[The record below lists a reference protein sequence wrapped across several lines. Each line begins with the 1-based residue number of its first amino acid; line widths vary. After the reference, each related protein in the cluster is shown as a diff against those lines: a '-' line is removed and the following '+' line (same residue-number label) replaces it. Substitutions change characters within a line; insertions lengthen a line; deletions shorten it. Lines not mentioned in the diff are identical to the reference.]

1 MSEQIEFLIEIL
13 PELLIG
19 FPNNRPGGLL
29 LTVLLTLASLIVG
42 TALGAVAGA
51 AHHSRFRLVRFVA
64 NLWVQVIR
72 GIPLLVQLVVIHT
85 TLGAGRIPGI
95 PFQTSALQSA
105 FVTLVLYTSAYQ
117 GDVLRAGIASVPKS
131 QIDDARLLGASS
143 FGLFR
148 TLLLPTSFR
157 VMRPALITQAI
168 TVFKDSSVVVVL
180 GVADLTTT
188 ARIALG
194 GDVGNAPF
202 WVATYLLVGALY
214 FIVAWSF
221 GRLVTKLDTSGGN
234 KFEVVAHELAA
245 SDRGASV
252 A

>member
-1 MSEQIEFLIEIL
+1 MSEQLRFLIEIL

-29 LTVLLTLASLIVG
+29 LTILLSAASLIVG
-42 TALGAVAGA
+42 TGLGAILGA
-51 AHHSRFRLVRFVA
+51 AHHSRFRIIRFVA
-64 NLWVQVIR
+64 SLWVQVIR

-105 FVTLVLYTSAYQ
+105 FVTLVLYASAYQ
-117 GDVLRAGIASVPKS
+117 GDVIRAGISSVPAS
-131 QIDDARLLGASS
+131 QIDDARILGATP
-143 FGLFR
+143 FGLVR
-148 TLLLPTSFR
+148 TLLWPTSFR
-157 VMRPALITQAI
+157 VMRPALVTQAI

-180 GVADLTTT
+180 GVADLTTN

-214 FIVAWSF
+214 FVVAWST
-221 GRLVTKLDTSGGN
+221 GRLVQRYEALDRNNFGT
-234 KFEVVAHELAA
+234 VA
-245 SDRGASV
+245 V
-252 A
+252 AFQLESSNSKI

>member
-1 MSEQIEFLIEIL
+1 MSDQLSFLLDIL
-13 PELLIG
+13 PELLVG

-29 LTVLLTLASLIVG
+29 LTVLLTAASLVVG
-42 TALGAVAGA
+42 TVLGAVAGA

-72 GIPLLVQLVVIHT
+72 GVPLLVQMVVVHT
-85 TLGAGRIPGI
+85 TLGAGRLPGVGL
-95 PFQTSALQSA
+95 QTSALQSA

-117 GDVLRAGIASVPKS
+117 GDVIRAGITSVPQS
-131 QIDDARLLGASS
+131 QIDHARLFGVSSLGLYRS
-143 FGLFR
+143 
-148 TLLLPTSFR
+148 LLLPTSFR

-214 FIVAWSF
+214 FVVAWSA
-221 GRLVTKLDTSGGN
+221 GRLVVSYDTRVRN
-234 KFEVVAHELAA
+234 NFETN
-245 SDRGASV
+245 SP
-252 A
+252 

>member
-1 MSEQIEFLIEIL
+1 MFEQIAFLIEIL

-29 LTVLLTLASLIVG
+29 LTVLLTGASLLVG
-42 TALGAVAGA
+42 TGFGAIAGA
-51 AHHSRFRLVRFVA
+51 AHHSRFRVVRFVA
-64 NLWVQVIR
+64 SLWVQVIR
-72 GIPLLVQLVVIHT
+72 GIPLLVQLVVVHT

-95 PFQTSALQSA
+95 TFQTSALESA

-117 GDVLRAGIASVPKS
+117 GDVIRAGIAAVPKS
-131 QIDDARLLGASS
+131 QIDDARILGASS
-143 FGLFR
+143 FGLLR

-214 FIVAWSF
+214 FVVAWSA
-221 GRLVTKLDTSGGN
+221 GRLVVRYDTPAGN
-234 KFEVVAHELAA
+234 KFGTITQELAP
-245 SDRGASV
+245 SD
-252 A
+252 